1 MLYNSRAVALWRG
14 NINGLAEPWAHPN
27 SGSTLPAER
36 TDVTY
41 RSLPQVR
48 HERHTWST
56 WQPQNHGPVSA
67 KWDSSLLAAHP
78 ELCSHRLG
86 RLGLGISGSL
96 HVPTASQSVSDP
108 NSSKKP
114 AWHHFKRNEAKEI
127 SGLPPSFWAGKE
139 IPAALPLKLVPKP
152 QHQRRANILELYK
165 RGYNIFSIVF
175 EKGTVLMWLGHMK
188 IIAGCRITKQELSAW
203 TAVMKMYQKG
213 EREKKKRKAN
223 YEWKKRRDESFL
235 KLACLWSIH
244 RCLGA
249 GSATVPFCFSLEI
262 QDMSISY
269 PSW

>member
-127 SGLPPSFWAGKE
+127 PGLPPSFWAGKE
-139 IPAALPLKLVPKP
+139 IPAALPLKACTQTTASKESKHFGALQKRVQYFFNCVWKGNSADVAGTHENHCRL
-152 QHQRRANILELYK
+152 QNYKAGAFCLDSSDENVSKRR
-165 RGYNIFSIVF
+165 
-175 EKGTVLMWLGHMK
+175 
-188 IIAGCRITKQELSAW
+188 
-203 TAVMKMYQKG
+203 
-213 EREKKKRKAN
+213 EREKKKKSKLWV
-223 YEWKKRRDESFL
+223 EEEEGWKFSKIGLSLEHTQMFGGWLRHRSFL
-235 KLACLWSIH
+235 FFIRDTGHEHQL
-244 RCLGA
+244 
-249 GSATVPFCFSLEI
+249 P
-262 QDMSISY
+262 
-269 PSW
+269 